1 MAFPTGT
8 TIPTTNLDADTDSPA
23 SARADLLQAVE
34 AVNDIIASANSAS
47 GVLVL
52 TGSGKIPAG
61 AFPPAITLST
71 GVQVIN
77 PTDGV
82 VNIRD
87 ILRLQPTTVADLEA
101 LTSEAG
107 DVAYCSDGD
116 DGAECLAFYN
126 GTDWVRVSVGA
137 AISAT

>member
-8 TIPTTNLDADTDSPA
+8 TIPTANFDSATDNPA
-23 SARADLLQAVE
+23 NARADLLQTVT
-34 AVNDIIASANSAS
+34 AVNDIIASENTAG
-47 GVLVL
+47 GVVVL
-52 TGSGKIPAG
+52 TGSGKLPSSTIPTQ
-61 AFPPAITLST
+61 ITLST

-77 PTDGV
+77 PVSGV

-87 ILRLQPTTVADLEA
+87 ILRLQPNTVAELTA

-107 DVAYCSDGD
+107 DVAYCSDGA
-116 DGAECLAFYN
+116 GGNECLAFYN
-126 GTDWVRVSVGA
+126 GTDWVRISVGA

>member
-8 TIPTTNLDADTDSPA
+8 TISTANLDSATDSPA
-23 SARADLLQAVE
+23 SARTDLLALAN
-34 AVNDIIASANSAS
+34 AVNDIIGSENTAS

-52 TGSGKIPAG
+52 TGSGKLPSSTIPTQ
-61 AFPPAITLST
+61 ITLST

-77 PTDGV
+77 PVSGV

-87 ILRLQPTTVADLEA
+87 ILRLQPNTVADLEA

-107 DVAYCSDGD
+107 DVAYCSDGA
-116 DGAECLAFYN
+116 GGNECLAFYN
-126 GTDWVRVSVGA
+126 GTDWVRISVGA

>member
-1 MAFPTGT
+1 MSFPSGT
-8 TIPTTNLDADTDSPA
+8 VIPVANLNSGTSDPSL
-23 SARADLLQAVE
+23 ARADLLALAQAVN
-34 AVNDIIASANSAS
+34 AIIASENSAT

-52 TGSGKIPAG
+52 TGSGKIPSATL
-61 AFPPAITLST
+61 PSQISLPA

-87 ILRLQPTTVADLEA
+87 VLRLQPVPVADLEA
-101 LTSEAG
+101 LDSEAG
-107 DVAYCSDGD
+107 DVAYASDGA
-116 DGAECLAFYN
+116 DGDPCLAFYN
-126 GTDWVRVSVGA
+126 GTDWVRISVGA

>member
-8 TIPTTNLDADTDSPA
+8 TIPTANLDSATDSPA
-23 SARADLLQAVE
+23 SARADLLALTQAV
-34 AVNDIIASANSAS
+34 NSIIDSENSAS

-52 TGSGKIPAG
+52 TGSGKIPSSTI
-61 AFPPAITLST
+61 PTQITLST

-87 ILRLQPTTVADLEA
+87 ILRLQPNTVSELTA
-101 LTSEAG
+101 LTSTAG
-107 DVAYCSDGD
+107 DVAFCSN
-116 DGAECLAFYN
+116 GATGSPCVAFYN
-126 GTDWVRVSVGA
+126 GTNWVRVSVGA
-137 AISAT
+137 TISAT

>member
-8 TIPTTNLDADTDSPA
+8 TIPTTNLSSGTSDPSL
-23 SARADLLQAVE
+23 ARADLLQAVE
-34 AVNDIIASANSAS
+34 AVNDIIASQNSAS

-52 TGSGKIPAG
+52 TGSGKLPSSTIPTQ
-61 AFPPAITLST
+61 ITLST

-87 ILRLQPTTVADLEA
+87 ILRLQSTTVADLEA

-107 DVAYCSDGD
+107 DVAYCSDGA
-116 DGAECLAFYN
+116 GGSPCIAFYN
-126 GTDWVRVSVGA
+126 GTDWVRISVGA

>member
-1 MAFPTGT
+1 MSFPTGT
-8 TIPTTNLDADTDSPA
+8 VIPTNNLDAATDSPA
-23 SARADLLQAVE
+23 SARADLLATVE
-34 AVNDIIASANSAS
+34 AVNDIIASANDDN

-52 TGSGKIPAG
+52 TGAGHIPSSTIPAQ
-61 AFPPAITLST
+61 ITLSS

-77 PTDGV
+77 PVDGV

-87 ILRLQPTTVADLEA
+87 ILRLQPNTVSELNA

-107 DVAYCSDGD
+107 DVAYCSN
-116 DGAECLAFYN
+116 GAGGNPCVAFYN
-126 GTDWVRVSVGA
+126 GTNWVRISVGA